1 MNKSS
6 KHTQTIKE
14 LREKSLS
21 HIDFDGIRA
30 LLSNH
35 ATSEMSK
42 NLALNITPYS
52 DPLKVKTLLE
62 ETYEGRLLIT
72 ENNI

>member
-6 KHTQTIKE
+6 NRTQTIKE
-14 LREKSLS
+14 LLENSLN
-21 HIDFDGIRA
+21 HIDFDGIRT

-42 NLALNITPYS
+42 NLALNIMPSS
-52 DPLKVKTLLE
+52 DSLIVKTLLE
-62 ETYEGRLLIT
+62 ETYEGRL
-72 ENNI
+72 